1 MAQRR
6 EPGRTKAAGRSSAE
20 SRRTTEPRAEP
31 EEYAGR
37 RLGLPESGRGSL
49 AGWGARITALMV
61 DWLLANLAA
70 LGVVRDDA
78 VWRAPVTALDFLPL
92 ALFGLQV
99 WLMTGFVGASIG
111 QRLRHLVVVRLDGQP
126 VGLARALLRTIL
138 ILLVLPPLIVDADG
152 RGLHDKLAGTVLV
165 RAR

>member
-6 EPGRTKAAGRSSAE
+6 EPGRTKPAGD
-20 SRRTTEPRAEP
+20 TDPR
-31 EEYAGR
+31 EEDHAGR
-37 RLGLPESGRGSL
+37 RLGLPETGRGSL
-49 AGWGARITALMV
+49 AGWGARITALLV

-70 LGVVRDDA
+70 LGIVRDDA
-78 VWRAPVTALDFLPL
+78 VWQAPVTALDFLPL

-111 QRLRHLVVVRLDGQP
+111 QRVRHLLVVRLDGQP
-126 VGLARALLRTIL
+126 VGLARALLRTVL
-138 ILLVLPPLIVDADG
+138 ILLVLPPLVVDSDG